1 MCLVS
6 VELFYGCEVYQVLVV
21 SIDGD
26 LVSYSDKVDSL
37 FLKCFNHYYKFFIVD
52 RVVKFS
58 SLELL

>member
-1 MCLVS
+1 M
-6 VELFYGCEVYQVLVV
+6 V

-26 LVSYSDKVDSL
+26 LVLCSNKVDLL
-37 FLKCFNHYYKFFIVD
+37 FLKCFDYYYKFFIID